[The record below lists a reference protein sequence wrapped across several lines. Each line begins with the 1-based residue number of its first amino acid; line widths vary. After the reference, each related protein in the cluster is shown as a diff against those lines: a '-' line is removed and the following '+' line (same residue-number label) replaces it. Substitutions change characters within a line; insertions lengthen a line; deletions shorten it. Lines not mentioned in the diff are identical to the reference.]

1 VCAYC
6 TNVSCRLFE
15 DGGNFCTAEVTDYT
29 KRLDKT
35 SQLVTSTE
43 QSLSAELRNIEP
55 KKVDQIAKI
64 IHDFQDRW
72 LRSLIGRLILF
83 DSHDQ

>member
-1 VCAYC
+1 
-6 TNVSCRLFE
+6 
-15 DGGNFCTAEVTDYT
+15 VTDYT

-35 SQLVTSTE
+35 SLLVTSTE

-83 DSHDQ
+83 DSHGQ